1 MEDEQVSVRAM
12 LKENFGI
19 VGPFVKVMQLSAV
32 LGVDASTIYRAMR
45 AGRFMMPHTMIM
57 ASPVVKLDDFVAWFI
72 KSNPVAP
79 VKVKSDPAHEIQ
91 PVVAKEKEMVRTL
104 SERIATEA
112 QAVYGRDLV
121 STMCEKLG
129 MQHKTGKVASRMR

>member
-1 MEDEQVSVRAM
+1 
-12 LKENFGI
+12 
-19 VGPFVKVMQLSAV
+19 
-32 LGVDASTIYRAMR
+32 MR
-45 AGRFMMPHTMIM
+45 AGRFMIPHTMIM

-72 KSNPVAP
+72 KSNPITHIKAQRE
-79 VKVKSDPAHEIQ
+79 SAHEIQ
-91 PVVAKEKEMVRTL
+91 PTVAKEKEMVPTL

-121 STMCEKLG
+121 SAMCEKLG